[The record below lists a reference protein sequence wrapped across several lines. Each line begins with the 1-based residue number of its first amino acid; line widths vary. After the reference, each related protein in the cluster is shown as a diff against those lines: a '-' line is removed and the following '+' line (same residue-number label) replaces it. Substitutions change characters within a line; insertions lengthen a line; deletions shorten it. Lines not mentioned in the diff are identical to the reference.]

1 MKRFFLV
8 VLLIV
13 CLTVPMLFMSGCA
26 KKEEPKTEEP
36 AVEQPMEEEAPADT
50 VVEEEAAAVEEETP
64 EN

>member
-26 KKEEPKTEEP
+26 KKEEPKAEDPAPVVEE
-36 AVEQPMEEEAPADT
+36 QIEEEAPADT
-50 VVEEEAAAVEEETP
+50 LLEEPAAEETP

>member
-8 VLLIV
+8 ALLIL

-36 AVEQPMEEEAPADT
+36 VMEQVEEAPAMVDT
-50 VVEEEAAAVEEETP
+50 VAVEEDTTGM
-64 EN
+64 

>member
-8 VLLIV
+8 ALLIL

-36 AVEQPMEEEAPADT
+36 VMEQVEEAPAPVDT
-50 VVEEEAAAVEEETP
+50 TVAVEEDTTGM
-64 EN
+64 